1 MSIVKTSTLK
11 TTEDAATV
19 NDLPMLTPEEVIE
32 QLRVLQQRIPEFVQ
46 LPKDRRKQQ
55 FQRIARL
62 NPEFA
67 REAFSAVGA
76 SDIVQNFIGNTPDE
90 LHQAEDEMARWT
102 AVRSE
107 LRALLRGVE
116 AAVLVRRQRIG
127 LAALQTYAVSRQL
140 VERGEHMQLLP
151 HVERMSQLPRYGRR
165 RVKPAAEPQ
174 PAAPAPQPPQQPKPL

>member
-1 MSIVKTSTLK
+1 MSIIKTSTMK
-11 TTEDAATV
+11 TTADAATA

-32 QLRVLQQRIPEFVQ
+32 QLRALQQRIPEFVQ
-46 LPKDRRKQQ
+46 LPNDRQMER
-55 FQRIARL
+55 FRRVARV

-107 LRALLRGVE
+107 LRALLRGVD
-116 AAVLVRRQRIG
+116 AAIVVRRQRIG
-127 LAALQTYAVSRQL
+127 LAAVQAYSVSRQL
-140 VERGEHMQLLP
+140 VQRGEHLQLLP

-165 RVKPAAEPQ
+165 RAKQAAEAQPTAPAKPA
-174 PAAPAPQPPQQPKPL
+174 